1 MTDLQ
6 EQSVL
11 VEQRGAVALVTLN
24 RSKAINAINDSIRH
38 GLPEALRKLD
48 EDSAVGAIVIVGAGE
63 RGFSVGADIKESR
76 PLDSPI
82 AARRRL
88 IPTSWIEALD
98 STRKPVIAAV
108 HGFCLGGGMEL
119 ALACDLRVVAKGA
132 KFALPETTLGLI
144 PGGGGTQRLP
154 RLIGLSRALD
164 LLLTGDRIDAE
175 EAYRIGIATRLAE
188 SAEAALAE
196 ALRLAE
202 MISTRPR
209 TAIAYV
215 KEAARAGLDMDLA
228 SGLKLEKSLFA
239 LLTSSADRTEAAEA
253 FRDKRKPNFTG
264 A

>member
-1 MTDLQ
+1 MTDPK
-6 EQSVL
+6 ESSVL

-24 RSKAINAINDSIRH
+24 RPNAINAINDSIRH

-48 EDSAVGAIVIVGAGE
+48 DDPAVGAIVIAGTGV
-63 RGFSVGADIKESR
+63 RGFCVGADIKERR

-82 AARRRL
+82 VARQRL
-88 IPTSWIEALD
+88 IPASWIEVLD
-98 STRKPVIAAV
+98 STRKPVIAAI

-119 ALACDLRVVAKGA
+119 ALACDLRVAA
-132 KFALPETTLGLI
+132 QDAEFALPETMLGLI

-164 LLLTGDRIDAE
+164 LLLTGERISAE
-175 EAYRIGIATRLAE
+175 EAYRIGIANRLAE

-196 ALRLAE
+196 AIRLAK
-202 MISTRPR
+202 MISARPP

-215 KEAARAGLDMDLA
+215 KEAARAGLDMNLA
-228 SGLKLEKSLFA
+228 NGLKLEKSLFA
-239 LLTSSADRTEAAEA
+239 LLTSSVDRAEAAEA
-253 FRDKRKPNFTG
+253 FRDKRKPNFIG